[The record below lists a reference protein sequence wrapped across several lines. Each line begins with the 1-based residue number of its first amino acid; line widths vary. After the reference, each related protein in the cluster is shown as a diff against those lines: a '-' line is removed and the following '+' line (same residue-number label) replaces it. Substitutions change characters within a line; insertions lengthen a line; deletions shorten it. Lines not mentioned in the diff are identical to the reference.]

1 MQLSTRFHFGVNIKL
16 LKKYIHLCIDCDHI
30 YITRITAYW
39 HIAGMEFTAFRDRSN
54 TKAVKVNSSSIVL
67 LSAIMA
73 APKVFASFN
82 LFLVIVC
89 IVPFQ
94 VHD

>member
-1 MQLSTRFHFGVNIKL
+1 
-16 LKKYIHLCIDCDHI
+16 
-30 YITRITAYW
+30 
-39 HIAGMEFTAFRDRSN
+39 MEFTAYRDRSN

-82 LFLVIVC
+82 LFLVIVY

-94 VHD
+94 VND